1 MSVASILFV
10 AGFLTVIAGFILIL
24 LSIFSTGREEMETRG
39 FGILFLGPI
48 PIIFGG
54 GRGRMR
60 ILTLLSLSLILILLL
75 VFFLPHL
82 SG

>member
-1 MSVASILFV
+1 MSVASILFA
-10 AGFLTVIAGFILIL
+10 AGFLAVIAGFILIL
-24 LSIFSTGREEMETRG
+24 LSIFSMGREERETRG

-54 GRGRMR
+54 RGRMR
-60 ILTLLSLSLILILLL
+60 FLTLLSLSLLLIILL